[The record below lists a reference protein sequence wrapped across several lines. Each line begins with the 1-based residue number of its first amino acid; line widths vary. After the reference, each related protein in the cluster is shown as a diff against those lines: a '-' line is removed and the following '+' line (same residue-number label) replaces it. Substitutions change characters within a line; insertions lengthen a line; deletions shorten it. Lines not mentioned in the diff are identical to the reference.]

1 MDFMQWVKTWRS
13 DGCIISICK
22 IVTIIVVWS
31 FIITATVSSIL
42 QLIQG
47 ILLVFQHGGELMI
60 RDLSWINSDNIVP
73 VIIATIFLSTCIII
87 FLWAALKTTTYKFL
101 NIKIASKEDD
111 KKEVEQELL
120 KYFRFTDERIK
131 ELNDRLNE
139 KEQHDD
145 KL

>member
-1 MDFMQWVKTWRS
+1 
-13 DGCIISICK
+13 
-22 IVTIIVVWS
+22 
-31 FIITATVSSIL
+31 
-42 QLIQG
+42 
-47 ILLVFQHGGELMI
+47 MI